1 MGTIYWKLAGMGF
14 GVSVF
19 LVTLGAILKFAI
31 SPTAMRSPVDIHV
44 VGVILMIVGAVGFVL
59 SLIFWSSWGGIGGY
73 RRERTVVGD
82 NAVYRDREAL

>member
-44 VGVILMIVGAVGFVL
+44 VGVILMIVGGVTFLFQLAMTARTGNR
-59 SLIFWSSWGGIGGY
+59 GG
-73 RRERTVVGD
+73 RERLYNGND
-82 NAVYRDREAL
+82 QPPMA